1 MSIKQWHEF
10 KWCANSCKKIQVVQL
25 HVILWIEKNGLFQEY
40 LQINFR
46 SVRKKTSSRFVSKFL

>member
-46 SVRKKTSSRFVSKFL
+46 SV